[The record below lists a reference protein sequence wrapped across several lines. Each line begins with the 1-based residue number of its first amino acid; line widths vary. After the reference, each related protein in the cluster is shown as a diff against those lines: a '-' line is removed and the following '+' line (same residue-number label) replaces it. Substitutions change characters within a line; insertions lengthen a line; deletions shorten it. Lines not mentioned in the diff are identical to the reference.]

1 MPSLIR
7 GLTSDSNSDAN
18 NGPSIVKNNSGG
30 NGRVKGV
37 AISAFPLYWHRRAS
51 YDAIEKTLETMRK
64 QADEE
69 GISSIAM
76 PLIGAGY
83 GGLSWKKVRPII
95 EQVFKDWP
103 GTLYVY
109 EEFVPGE

>member
-1 MPSLIR
+1 
-7 GLTSDSNSDAN
+7 
-18 NGPSIVKNNSGG
+18 
-30 NGRVKGV
+30 
-37 AISAFPLYWHRRAS
+37 
-51 YDAIEKTLETMRK
+51 MRK

-76 PLIGAGY
+76 PLIGAEY